1 MNNSIHVEVKDSQ
14 CDVFLMNL
22 TNLPDVE
29 DNNQDS
35 DTEDTGAKFTLIF
48 TSHIFTGHSDENA
61 SCVYSVACSQTDATL
76 DSFSSLAFSTDGQL
90 LASGGFHGLV
100 QNRDTSSG
108 NLQCTVEGPRGGIE
122 DSTVWMWNADRGAY
136 LNMFSGHG
144 SGLTCGDFTT
154 DGKTICT
161 GSDNA
166 TLSIWNP
173 KGGENFHDGVTCL
186 SWPGTS
192 KYLVTGCVDGK
203 VDGHID
209 AIQSLSVSA
218 IRESLVSVSVDG
230 TARVFEIAE
239 FRRATKAPS
248 YSFKL
253 FFLI

>member
-1 MNNSIHVEVKDSQ
+1 MIKHIYLPVIPMRTLHASSFLSPPADSG
-14 CDVFLMNL
+14 MI
-22 TNLPDVE
+22 
-29 DNNQDS
+29 NQGDWAS
-35 DTEDTGAKFTLIF
+35 EIL
-48 TSHIFTGHSDENA
+48 GHK
-61 SCVYSVACSQTDATL
+61 

-173 KGGENFHDGVTCL
+173 KGGENFHVIRSSSLEFSLNYWMICTSLYDGVTCL

-203 VDGHID
+203 VEFGIVFPVIVYEHS
-209 AIQSLSVSA
+209 AVTLMPFSLSLYLLFENPSF
-218 IRESLVSVSVDG
+218 RFQLMGLPESLRLQSFDS
-230 TARVFEIAE
+230 
-239 FRRATKAPS
+239 RRRERDI
-248 YSFKL
+248 Y
-253 FFLI
+253 

>member
-1 MNNSIHVEVKDSQ
+1 MIKHIYLPVIPMRTLHASSFLSPPADSG
-14 CDVFLMNL
+14 MI
-22 TNLPDVE
+22 
-29 DNNQDS
+29 NQGDWAS
-35 DTEDTGAKFTLIF
+35 EIL
-48 TSHIFTGHSDENA
+48 GHK
-61 SCVYSVACSQTDATL
+61 

-173 KGGENFHDGVTCL
+173 KGGENFHVIRRWSDL
-186 SWPGTS
+186 LELAWHI
-192 KYLVTGCVDGK
+192 K
-203 VDGHID
+203 VSSHRLCRWKSR
-209 AIQSLSVSA
+209 SLSVSA

-239 FRRATKAPS
+239 FRLQKERERYILRYAFQIRVYYPNWYQEPDKTLI
-248 YSFKL
+248 L
-253 FFLI
+253 FGVLYGVG

>member
-1 MNNSIHVEVKDSQ
+1 I
-14 CDVFLMNL
+14 
-22 TNLPDVE
+22 
-29 DNNQDS
+29 NQGDWAS
-35 DTEDTGAKFTLIF
+35 EIL
-48 TSHIFTGHSDENA
+48 GHK
-61 SCVYSVACSQTDATL
+61 

-100 QNRDTSSG
+100 QNRDTSSR

-173 KGGENFHDGVTCL
+173 KGGENFHAIRLTCL

-203 VDGHID
+203 
-209 AIQSLSVSA
+209 SLSVSA

-253 FFLI
+253 FF

>member
-1 MNNSIHVEVKDSQ
+1 I
-14 CDVFLMNL
+14 
-22 TNLPDVE
+22 
-29 DNNQDS
+29 NQGDWAS
-35 DTEDTGAKFTLIF
+35 EIL
-48 TSHIFTGHSDENA
+48 GHK
-61 SCVYSVACSQTDATL
+61 

-100 QNRDTSSG
+100 QNRDTSSR

-173 KGGENFHDGVTCL
+173 KGGENFHAIRRSSLEFSLNYWMICTSLYDGVTCL